1 MKVNCL
7 FCGNQIFLNHKI
19 FFNHEGAVKCF
30 RCGAMMDIQTTR
42 EMSFTRPKETSSSP
56 LPIGPMA
63 AVQPS
68 Q

>member
-30 RCGAMMDIQTTR
+30 RCGAMMDIETTR
-42 EMSFTRPKETSSSP
+42 ETSFTRSEKTSSP
-56 LPIGPMA
+56 LPMVPIA

-68 Q
+68 P